1 MKKVFLITL
10 IATGLAA
17 CNQAT
22 TDNAEVSTDSTAVV
36 TVDTVPAVVDTA
48 AVDTVK

>member
-22 TDNAEVSTDSTAVV
+22 TDTVEVSSDSTAVV
-36 TVDTVPAVVDTA
+36 TADTVPTVIDTVAVDTA
-48 AVDTVK
+48 K